1 MIGDSLSLLSKYRK
15 NKKPTRFFI
24 EVEIC
29 KKADDGNR
37 TRLSTLGRSHS
48 TDELHLLKNTVKLY
62 SQIKGM

>member
-1 MIGDSLSLLSKYRK
+1 MGDSLSLLSKYRK
-15 NKKPTRFFI
+15 IKTVRFFI
-24 EVEIC
+24 EVETY

-62 SQIKGM
+62 SRMKGM